1 MFRAQKKRALERTNF
16 GKEVVREQDYP
27 DRLNMYLIPPLAE
40 ITLDQFEE
48 WALDRLRVL
57 SEIETCLFRNR
68 NMKMTE
74 QTVKPLLEKYLP
86 LSPNAVS
93 GRVSKGSQL
102 DDERKKD
109 HYSHFILRL
118 AFCRTDDLRRRF
130 VKAETVL
137 FRIRYTSADI
147 TEQHALLTRYN
158 FGWTPVS
165 DDEKRSLK
173 DFLTFSS
180 SESTYATSSN
190 ETYFKVPFERVPELI
205 ESRKVFLKDGVA
217 YVPASKQLS
226 LILTEFSEKL
236 ERALEVTARAL
247 PRLDEDDRLLP
258 ILAHLSKGFVAPEYI
273 PDNST
278 TGGLGHGVVRAAQVD
293 SLVPH
298 FPLCMRTLH
307 SALRRDSHLR
317 YFGRQQYG
325 LFLKGIG
332 LSVEEA
338 LTFWRTS
345 FSTCTDEKFGKEY
358 RYNIRHNYGLEG
370 NRRNYKPRSC
380 AQILTDAA
388 PGANEHHGCPYRQF
402 SEDNLVAAIQ
412 GLGVSDQGVLRG
424 VRDDVRNKQYH
435 VACTRVFEATH
446 KAVGAK
452 STVGVGVGMET
463 VTHPNLYF
471 DRSMQFA
478 KQVEA
483 VEGESG
489 K

>member
-1 MFRAQKKRALERTNF
+1 MFRTQKKRALERTNF
-16 GKEVVREQDYP
+16 GKEVIREQDYP

-40 ITLDQFEE
+40 ITLDEFEE

-74 QTVKPLLEKYLP
+74 QSVKPLLEKYLP
-86 LSPNAVS
+86 LSPNSVS
-93 GRVSKGSQL
+93 GRVNKGSQL
-102 DDERKKD
+102 DTERKKD

-118 AFCRTDDLRRRF
+118 AFCRTEELRRRF

-137 FRIRYTSADI
+137 FRMRYLSADVA
-147 TEQHALLTRYN
+147 EQHALLARYN
-158 FGWTPVS
+158 FGWTLVPE
-165 DDEKRSLK
+165 DEKRSLQEYLN
-173 DFLTFSS
+173 FAS
-180 SESTYATSSN
+180 SESTYTPSPN
-190 ETYFKVPFERVPELI
+190 ESYFTVPFERVPELV
-205 ESRKVFLKDGVA
+205 ESRKVFVKGGVA
-217 YVPASKQLS
+217 YVPASQQLS

-236 ERALEVTARAL
+236 EKALEITARAL

-278 TGGLGHGVVRAAQVD
+278 TAPGHGVVRASQID

-307 SALRRDSHLR
+307 TALRRDSHLR

-338 LTFWRTS
+338 LGFWRSS
-345 FSTCTDEKFGKEY
+345 FSKCTDEKFNKEY

-388 PGANEHHGCPYRQF
+388 PGANEHHGCPYRHF
-402 SEDNLVAAIQ
+402 SEDNLVAALQ

-424 VRDDVRNKQYH
+424 VREDVRNKQYH

-446 KAVGAK
+446 KAPGVN
-452 STVGVGVGMET
+452 SPVGVGVGMES
-463 VTHPNLYF
+463 VTHPNLYY
-471 DRSMQFA
+471 DRSVQFA
-478 KQVEA
+478 RQVET
-483 VEGESG
+483 VDGENR